1 MIFWYIF
8 FLIAIP
14 FYFCVDDD
22 FDDAFMSIFA
32 TVMVSIIGAFILML
46 LSFLIVSQGVSRDY
60 VESCETTYITDSVLY
75 YDDDST
81 ITFTYTDENG
91 FKHKIEGH
99 EDYFSIYKSDEE
111 EKVVY
116 TVMSVSPKV
125 NKWYPD
131 WLCDADHWDIYLK
144 DPN

>member
-14 FYFCVDDD
+14 FYFYVYDD
-22 FDDAFMSIFA
+22 FDDAFMSVFA

-60 VESCETTYITDSVLY
+60 IESCETTYIADNVLY
-75 YDDDST
+75 YSGDT
-81 ITFTYTDENG
+81 ITFTYTDEDGLN
-91 FKHKIEGH
+91 HKIEGY
-99 EDYFSIYKSDEE
+99 EDYFSIYKSDE

-131 WLCDADHWDIYLK
+131 WMCDMDHWDIYIK
-144 DPN
+144 NPN

>member
-14 FYFCVDDD
+14 FYFYVYSD
-22 FDDAFMSIFA
+22 FDDALVA
-32 TVMVSIIGAFILML
+32 ALPTVMVSILGAFILML
-46 LSFLIVSQGVSRDY
+46 FSFLIVSKGINY
-60 VESCETTYITDSVLY
+60 NYIEPCETTYITDGILY
-75 YDDDST
+75 YGDNDT

-91 FKHKIEGH
+91 LKHKIEGD

-111 EKVVY
+111 KIVY
-116 TVMSVSPKV
+116 SVMSVSPKI

-131 WLCDADHWDIYLK
+131 WLCDMDHWDIYLK

>member
-14 FYFCVDDD
+14 FYFYTYSDL
-22 FDDAFMSIFA
+22 DDALVA
-32 TVMVSIIGAFILML
+32 TLATTLVSILGAFILML
-46 LSFLIVSQGVSRDY
+46 LSFLVVSQGMSLNY
-60 VESCETTYITDSVLY
+60 MESCETTYITDSVLY
-75 YDDDST
+75 YNDDST

-99 EDYFSIYKSDEE
+99 ENYFSIYKSDE

-131 WLCDADHWDIYLK
+131 WMCDMDYWDIYIK
-144 DPN
+144 NPN